1 MAEENV
7 NIEQQLETQ
16 EAAPPMAQPQELA
29 MSPGMGMSPN
39 QGGIDPFDAPTPG
52 ASLTSSP
59 EGKLPY
65 EQAPEHTDVKTFME
79 DFFLTITEQEQYVDL
94 LGFFMRRQPID
105 ELVQTVLYSAMSKG
119 KINPDLMLLLIE
131 PVTYLL
137 IALAEQAE
145 IEPVLYEGEEA
156 DEMTDESKEL
166 YINESQNLR
175 NIKVKEP
182 RRTSVEPSLLAKV
195 KELPTAEEL
204 ELDQEEE
211 DI

>member
-1 MAEENV
+1 MAEENI
-7 NIEQQLETQ
+7 NIQQQLETQ
-16 EAAPPMAQPQELA
+16 EESASPAQSPGTT
-29 MSPGMGMSPN
+29 MSPGMDMTPN

-59 EGKLPY
+59 EAKLPY
-65 EQAPEHTDVKTFME
+65 EQAPEHTDVRTFME
-79 DFFLTITEQEQYVDL
+79 EFFLTITEKEQYIDL
-94 LGFFMRRQPID
+94 LGFFMRRQPIE

-131 PVTYLL
+131 PVSYLL

-166 YINESQNLR
+166 YISESKNVR
-175 NIKVKEP
+175 EIKEP

-204 ELDQEEE
+204 KLDQEEE